1 MVSMIQKTLLHAL
14 LKKRKYSKCLMKRAN
29 EQKQRDKRKNEYD
42 NNKIHAIINMG
53 FGVIQTK
60 ENR

>member
-1 MVSMIQKTLLHAL
+1 
-14 LKKRKYSKCLMKRAN
+14 MKRAN

-60 ENR
+60 ENRWNYEYIYTYFDCISEYVSMLLLG